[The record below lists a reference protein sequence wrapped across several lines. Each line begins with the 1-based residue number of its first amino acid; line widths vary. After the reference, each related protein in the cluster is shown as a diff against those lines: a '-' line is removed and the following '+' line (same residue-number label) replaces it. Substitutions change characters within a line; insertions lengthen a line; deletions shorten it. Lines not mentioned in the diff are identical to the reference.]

1 MECPFRMTKI
11 INVTQPF
18 LPPLDEYVKYLE
30 KIWESKH
37 LTNNGPF
44 HQQFEKELANYLGVK
59 YLSLI
64 NNATTALLVAIKA
77 LDLSGEVIT
86 TPYSFVAT
94 AHSIMW
100 NGLTPVFVDINPS
113 TCNIDP
119 VKIEN
124 AITSKTSAILPVHV
138 YGNPCETEKIKDIA
152 NKHDLKVIYDAAHAF
167 GVKENDKSILN
178 EGDLSILS
186 FHATKVF
193 NTFEGG
199 AIVSHTEEM
208 KKKIDDLKNFGFQ
221 DQITVEGIGIN
232 GKMNEIQA
240 AMGLLQ
246 LKYIDSAIDKRKK
259 ITEIYRDGLKEVNGI
274 SFLDDMEGVKHN
286 YAYFPIFINE
296 QEYGMSRDYLSE
308 ELVKNNIY
316 SRKYFYPLIS
326 QFTAFINFLSS
337 KTENL
342 PIAEKMSSKVLC
354 LPIYPDLDYIDVK
367 RVIEILKTL

>member
-1 MECPFRMTKI
+1 MGNSNKLKEKI
-11 INVTQPF
+11 FVTQPF
-18 LPPLDEYVKYLE
+18 LPPLEEYVDYLE
-30 KIWESKH
+30 KIWAFKH

-44 HQQFEKELANYLGVK
+44 HQQFEKELASYLGVK
-59 YLSLI
+59 YVSLI
-64 NNATTALLVAIKA
+64 NNATTALLVSIKA
-77 LDLSGEVIT
+77 LDLTGEVIT

-94 AHSIMW
+94 AHSILW
-100 NGLTPVFVDINPS
+100 NRLTPVFVDIDPS

-119 VKIEN
+119 DKIEK
-124 AITSKTSAILPVHV
+124 AITSNTSAILPVHV
-138 YGNPCETEKIKDIA
+138 YGNPCETKKIKDISEKYGL
-152 NKHDLKVIYDAAHAF
+152 NVIYDAAHAF
-167 GVKENDKSILN
+167 AVDKNGKSILT
-178 EGDLSILS
+178 EGDLSVLS

-199 AIVSHTEEM
+199 AIVSHTAEM
-208 KKKIDDLKNFGFQ
+208 KKKIDNLKNFGFQ

-232 GKMNEIQA
+232 GKMNEAQA
-240 AMGLLQ
+240 SMGLLQ
-246 LKYIDSAIDKRKK
+246 LKYIDSAIEKRKK
-259 ITEIYRDGLKEVNGI
+259 IAKIYREGLREVNGI

-296 QEYGMSRDYLSE
+296 QEYGMSRDYLFE
-308 ELVKNNIY
+308 ELKKHNIY

-354 LPIYPDLDYIDVK
+354 LPIYPDLDQMDVK